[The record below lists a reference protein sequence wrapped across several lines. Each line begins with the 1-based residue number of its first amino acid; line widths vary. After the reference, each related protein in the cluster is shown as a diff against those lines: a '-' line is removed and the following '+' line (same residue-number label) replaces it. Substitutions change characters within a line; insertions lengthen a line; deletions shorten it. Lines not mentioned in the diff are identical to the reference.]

1 MAKRKKSYRKSSP
14 RKRRING
21 IGQMGGAL
29 TGALPLIGGALAATL
44 VQNKLLANVAFIPDN
59 LKPAV
64 PVVLGIY
71 LQTMSNKMVK
81 DLGAGMIAA
90 SGAQLVAQYIP
101 GITGVDDDVIEALT
115 DDVIEALPSQDAP
128 LAGYEDDDM
137 NGIDDEDMNGFDE
150 IGEIEEEF

>member
-1 MAKRKKSYRKSSP
+1 MAKRRKTYKKTSP

-29 TGALPLIGGALAATL
+29 TSALPLVGGALAASL
-44 VQNKLLANVAFIPDN
+44 VQNKVLKTVAFIPDN

-64 PVVLGIY
+64 PVVLGLY
-71 LQTMSNKMVK
+71 LQTMNNKMVK

-90 SGAQLVAQYIP
+90 SGAQLVGQFVP

-115 DDVIEALPSQDAP
+115 DDVIEALPSQDNP
-128 LAGYEDDDM
+128 LAGF
-137 NGIDDEDMNGFDE
+137 DEDEISGYDE
-150 IGEIEEEF
+150 IGELDSEF

>member
-14 RKRRING
+14 RKRRISG

-29 TGALPLIGGALAATL
+29 TSALPLVGGALAAGL
-44 VQNKLLANVAFIPDN
+44 VQNKVLSNVAFIPDN

-64 PVVLGIY
+64 PVVVGLY

-90 SGAQLVAQYIP
+90 SGAQLVGQFVP

-128 LAGYEDDDM
+128 LAGYDEIEDS
-137 NGIDDEDMNGFDE
+137 EDLAGFDD
-150 IGEIEEEF
+150 IEDEF